1 MAIFFPGHA
10 AKIGDDQ
17 ACSPPPTT
25 PLPSLPLPAHPPIPA
40 YPLPSLPPPDLPP
53 QQCLP
58 PSPLPSH
65 APDWPPEGTRW
76 RGTNLLHGFC
86 LCFISQGARQSVQ
99 GEEVHAVKVWL
110 WWLFFV
116 FVWWWSLSIFFLA
129 VRRGRPKANFKVY
142 EDISATSWAHREDK
156 RSQKE
161 MSSVAP

>member
-1 MAIFFPGHA
+1 MKLFFSCVGRFSDLSFTWRFSFLATRRKLGMTRPV
-10 AKIGDDQ
+10 
-17 ACSPPPTT
+17 PPPPT

-116 FVWWWSLSIFFLA
+116 FVWWWSLSIFFPC
-129 VRRGRPKANFKVY
+129 G
-142 EDISATSWAHREDK
+142 
-156 RSQKE
+156 
-161 MSSVAP
+161 